1 MLASITYHKN
11 MKLNELIG
19 VLQKL
24 EKLNPD
30 ADAHFQWIDHI
41 GNGTKTSD
49 AGFIDASVL
58 HGQVTI
64 RITDPVYI
72 EAVRRANCE

>member
-1 MLASITYHKN
+1 
-11 MKLNELIG
+11 MKLKQLIVELE
-19 VLQKL
+19 KL

-30 ADAHFQWIDHI
+30 AEAHFQWVEDI
-41 GNGTKTSD
+41 GNGTMTSE
-49 AGFIDASVL
+49 ASFVEASVL

-72 EAVRRANCE
+72 EAVRRYNRE